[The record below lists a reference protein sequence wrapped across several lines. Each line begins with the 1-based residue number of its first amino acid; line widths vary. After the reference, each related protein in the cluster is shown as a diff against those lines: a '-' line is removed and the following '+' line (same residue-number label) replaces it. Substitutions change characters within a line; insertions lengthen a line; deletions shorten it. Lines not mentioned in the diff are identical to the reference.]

1 VLAATDVAARG
12 LDISELPRVVN
23 LDLPIVAEDYVHRIG
38 RTGRAG
44 ATGEAVSLV
53 CADEVEL
60 LAAIETLIGQVIR
73 RQDEPGF
80 EPDHRVP
87 VTAPG
92 GAVLKKPKKPK
103 VKLVPGAGKGKIHMG
118 NWFEADDDKPKVK
131 AVRAVPKFGEKPRP
145 KKK

>member
-1 VLAATDVAARG
+1 M
-12 LDISELPRVVN
+12 
-23 LDLPIVAEDYVHRIG
+23 
-38 RTGRAG
+38 
-44 ATGEAVSLV
+44 
-53 CADEVEL
+53 

-103 VKLVPGAGKGKIHMG
+103 VKLVPGAGARAGQGKIHMG
-118 NWFEADDDKPKVK
+118 NWFEADDDKPKAK